1 MNKENKRDKKFL
13 VSGETDKRG
22 GEYGK
27 SPKGNTRGERMKQPW
42 RLSPSA
48 VFTPVLQASWP
59 CFRPVAWLHLLEGL
73 PGFSCSNP
81 VFTWCPLLFCSAAVA
96 CCSSRV
102 NVPKSLWELPCSLA
116 RLPVF
121 SVPFLFLVVY
131 GSESSV
137 LPCGPSL
144 WLHRSPFI
152 ILLDLSQFSVKFVF
166 SLNHSSFTHSVSD
179 SHLIV

>member
-102 NVPKSLWELPCSLA
+102 NVPKSLWELPHREL
-116 RLPVF
+116 
-121 SVPFLFLVVY
+121 
-131 GSESSV
+131 SSSSAC
-137 LPCGPSL
+137 LLRAFFILGCL
-144 WLHRSPFI
+144 WLRILCAALWAQSVVASQPLHNSPWP
-152 ILLDLSQFSVKFVF
+152 LSVF
-166 SLNHSSFTHSVSD
+166 C
-179 SHLIV
+179 